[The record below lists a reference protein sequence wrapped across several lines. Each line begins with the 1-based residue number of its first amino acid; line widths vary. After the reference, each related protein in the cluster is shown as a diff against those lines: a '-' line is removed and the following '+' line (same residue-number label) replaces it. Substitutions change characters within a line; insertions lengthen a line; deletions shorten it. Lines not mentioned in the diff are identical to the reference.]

1 MARAGSPG
9 AVYRHGRSGETCS
22 APSAELLICLGN
34 GSAQNTRGNPPFG
47 RDLERTLRRMKKI
60 LLTALQLAVT
70 GALLYWVFHD
80 PAVRTAMG
88 VAIREAD
95 FRWIVA
101 AILAYIVVEIGAIV
115 RWRILLK
122 VQGINLSTPRIVGLF
137 LIGIDRKSTRLN
149 SSHSQISN
157 AVFCSKKI

>member
-1 MARAGSPG
+1 
-9 AVYRHGRSGETCS
+9 
-22 APSAELLICLGN
+22 
-34 GSAQNTRGNPPFG
+34 
-47 RDLERTLRRMKKI
+47 MKKI

-115 RWRILLK
+115 R
-122 VQGINLSTPRIVGLF
+122 
-137 LIGIDRKSTRLN
+137 
-149 SSHSQISN
+149 
-157 AVFCSKKI
+157 